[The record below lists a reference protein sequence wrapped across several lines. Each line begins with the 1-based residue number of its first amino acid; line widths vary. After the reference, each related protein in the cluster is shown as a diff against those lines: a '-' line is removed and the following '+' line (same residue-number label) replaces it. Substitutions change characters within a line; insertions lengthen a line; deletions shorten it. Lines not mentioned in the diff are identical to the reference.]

1 MGYTLDT
8 RHAPMT
14 SDEPAV
20 KETLYLGLHM
30 PKSLQLALP
39 PPTPR
44 AWQYFSRRNTIAI
57 AESCNSANATKPQPP
72 ATTNANAVPSM
83 DPDIDNP
90 APPGAKTESPP
101 ETSNVLSVDPP

>member
-20 KETLYLGLHM
+20 KEILYLDLHM

-57 AESCNSANATKPQPP
+57 AGSCSSANATKLSYATQRQKLYLQKYYWHHPQYQ
-72 ATTNANAVPSM
+72 
-83 DPDIDNP
+83 
-90 APPGAKTESPP
+90 
-101 ETSNVLSVDPP
+101 